1 MINKYLQFVFFLL
14 LYNSVFSQA
23 NNLTSSP
30 YSLFGLGVQNESNI
44 GITNSL
50 GKSGVALTSENEL
63 NGLNPASLA
72 SFKPNNFFF
81 DVGLKG
87 TYNSFGD
94 KSSSS
99 SMPSFGFS
107 NISLGFPLNDKSG
120 FSLSLIPFTEVGYFF
135 QGLVETIDGSGE
147 TYLSNINGSGGLN
160 NVNLNYGRKFFGKL
174 NLGISAKYLFGNIK
188 QTEIVNLGRDLLT
201 IADKNYYGGF
211 VLGAGMQYQVTP
223 KLNFSSVI
231 NFTSNINGS
240 KDRAVQKIV
249 TGASSASLEDSKNI
263 NIKDYKIPTEITI
276 GVKYDFKNY
285 YFVGDYKRS
294 FWNSINQKDNIG
306 RYVDSNVFGF
316 GVERFTSADSYKKR
330 TCRYRIG
337 YNFDDGNLKVL
348 NKKIATSIFTA
359 GIGIPF
365 GSNKKSFLNV
375 SYSYGSKGLVSNIL
389 VKEYYHTVTF
399 NFDFADNWFI
409 KIKYD

>member
-1 MINKYLQFVFFLL
+1 MINKFLQFVFCLL
-14 LYNSVFSQA
+14 LFNSAFSQT

-50 GKSGVALTSENEL
+50 GKSGIALTSESEL

-72 SFKPNNFFF
+72 SIKLNNFFF

-107 NISLGFPLNDKSG
+107 NISFGFPLNDKSG

-147 TYLSNINGSGGLN
+147 TYLSNITGSGGLN
-160 NVNLNYGRKFFGKL
+160 NINVNYGRKLTKKL
-174 NLGISAKYLFGNIK
+174 NIGISAKYLFGNIK
-188 QTEIVNLGRDLLT
+188 QNEVVVLGQDMLT
-201 IADKNYYGGF
+201 ISDKNYYGG
-211 VLGAGMQYQVTP
+211 LNIEAGMQYQIIP
-223 KLNFSSVI
+223 KLNFSAVI
-231 NFTSNINGS
+231 NFTSNIS
-240 KDRAVQKIV
+240 ATKDRVVQKIISEV
-249 TGASSASLEDSKNI
+249 PASLENSKNI
-263 NIKDYKIPTEITI
+263 NSNDYKIPTEITI
-276 GVKYDFKNY
+276 GLEYDFKNY
-285 YFVGDYKRS
+285 YFVGDYKKS
-294 FWNSINQKDNIG
+294 FWNSIDQQDNIG

-316 GVERFTSADSYKKR
+316 GIERFTPVDFYKKR
-330 TCRYRIG
+330 TNRYRIG

-348 NKKIATSIFTA
+348 NKKIATSFVTA
-359 GIGIPF
+359 GIGIPL
-365 GSNKKSFLNV
+365 GSNKNSYLNI
-375 SYSYGSKGLVSNIL
+375 SYSYGSKGVISNIL
-389 VKEYYHTVTF
+389 VKEDFHSVTF
-399 NFDFADNWFI
+399 NFDFADNWFV
-409 KIKYD
+409 KRKYE